1 MSNTYDWGLLRCL
14 GVGPRHVSMYTNA
27 SRPAISMWFNNK
39 SAPHA
44 IFESELNKFFSA
56 VNAAADADEL
66 PVPDS
71 LGRAEKEHRIRSI
84 LRRYH
89 KAAA

>member
-1 MSNTYDWGLLRCL
+1 
-14 GVGPRHVSMYTNA
+14 MYTSA
-27 SRPAISMWFNNK
+27 SRPTISMWFNNK
-39 SAPHA
+39 STPHA

-56 VNAAADADEL
+56 VNAAAYADEL

-71 LGRAEKEHRIRSI
+71 LSHVEKEHRIRSI

-89 KAAA
+89 KEAA